1 MVETALPVAVSELD
15 RQRNPTRGYVYLVL
29 AAALFALNGTV
40 SKVILAS
47 GMTAMRLTE
56 LRCAGAA
63 LGLGLVLLVVAPGRL
78 RVSRSELPLLAAYG
92 VAGVALTQCFYFV
105 AIARMPVS
113 IALLL
118 EYTAVL
124 MVALWAR
131 FVVHQPVRNRVWA
144 ALALSLTGLALVAEV
159 WTGGGLDG
167 FGVAAALAAAVAL
180 AVYYLLGEHSANHRD
195 PLSTTF
201 WAFVF
206 ATLLWS
212 VVQPWWDFPVDATTG
227 SASLLGN
234 LDDRTLP
241 VWVLMTSMVVL
252 GTIVPF
258 VLVLS
263 GLHHLPATRVGMV
276 GMLEPVLAGVIAW
289 AWLAEALNAVQLV
302 GAVVVLVGIVLAQTA
317 RAETSPA

>member
-1 MVETALPVAVSELD
+1 VVETALPVATTGPD
-15 RQRNPTRGYVYLVL
+15 RVRHPGRGYVYLVV

-40 SKVILAS
+40 SKVILAA
-47 GMTAMRLTE
+47 GMSAMRLTE
-56 LRCAGAA
+56 LRCTGAA
-63 LGLGLVLLVVAPGRL
+63 LGLLLVLLVVAPGRI
-78 RVSRSELPLLAAYG
+78 RISAREIPLLAAYG

-118 EYTAVL
+118 EYTAPL

-131 FVVHQPVRNRVWA
+131 FVFRQPVRNRVWA
-144 ALALSLTGLALVAEV
+144 ALGLSLAGLALVAEV
-159 WTGGGLDG
+159 WQGSTLNGV
-167 FGVAAALAAAVAL
+167 GVAAALVAAVAL
-180 AVYYLLGEHSANHRD
+180 AAYYLLGEHSASSRD

-206 ATLLWS
+206 ASLLWS
-212 VVQPWWDFPVDATTG
+212 VVQPWWSFPLGETRG
-227 SASLLGN
+227 STSLLGN
-234 LDDRTLP
+234 LDDVSLPLWTLM
-241 VWVLMTSMVVL
+241 LCMVVL

-276 GMLEPVLAGVIAW
+276 GMLEPVLAGVVAW
-289 AWLAEALNAVQLV
+289 AWLGEALSAVQLA
-302 GAVVVLVGIVLAQTA
+302 GAVVVLAGIVLAQTS
-317 RAETSPA
+317 R

>member
-1 MVETALPVAVSELD
+1 MVETALPVAVSATERL
-15 RQRNPTRGYVYLVL
+15 RNPARGYIYLVV

-47 GMTAMRLTE
+47 GLTAMRLTE

-63 LGLGLVLLVVAPGRL
+63 VGLGLVVLVVSPGRL
-78 RVSRSELPLLAAYG
+78 KVSRSELPLLAAYG
-92 VAGVALTQCFYFV
+92 VAGVALTQVFYFV

-118 EYTAVL
+118 EYTAPL

-131 FVVHQPVRNRVWA
+131 FVFHQRVRNRVW
-144 ALALSLTGLALVAEV
+144 LALGLSLGGLALVAEV
-159 WTGGGLDG
+159 WAGGTLDG
-167 FGVAAALAAAVAL
+167 LGVAAALAAAVAL

-206 ATLLWS
+206 ATVLWS
-212 VVQPWWDFPVDATTG
+212 VVQPWWAFPVDATRG
-227 SASLLGN
+227 SAPLLGN
-234 LDDRTLP
+234 LAGHTLP
-241 VWVLMTSMVVL
+241 LWLLMTSMVVL

-276 GMLEPVLAGVIAW
+276 GMLEPVLAGVVAW
-289 AWLAEALNAVQLV
+289 VWLAEALGPVQLA
-302 GAVVVLVGIVLAQTA
+302 GAVVVLVGIVLAQTS
-317 RAETSPA
+317 R

>member
-1 MVETALPVAVSELD
+1 MVETALPVATAEPD
-15 RQRNPTRGYVYLVL
+15 RVRHPGRGYLYLVV
-29 AAALFALNGTV
+29 AAALFAVNGTV

-47 GMTAMRLTE
+47 GMSAMRLTE
-56 LRCAGAA
+56 LRCTGAA
-63 LGLGLVLLVVAPGRL
+63 AGLLLVLLVVAPGRV
-78 RVSRSELPLLAAYG
+78 RVSRRELPLLAAYG

-118 EYTAVL
+118 EYTAPL

-131 FVVHQPVRNRVWA
+131 FVFRQPVRSRVWA
-144 ALALSLTGLALVAEV
+144 ALGLSLAGLALVAEV
-159 WTGGGLDG
+159 WQGSTLDG
-167 FGVAAALAAAVAL
+167 LGVAAALVAAVAL
-180 AVYYLLGEHSANHRD
+180 AAYYLLGEHSASSRD

-206 ATLLWS
+206 ASLLWA
-212 VVQPWWDFPVDATTG
+212 VVQPWWSFPVGQTRG
-227 SASLLGN
+227 STSLLGN
-234 LDDRTLP
+234 LDDVTLP
-241 VWVLMTSMVVL
+241 LWTLMLCMVVL

-276 GMLEPVLAGVIAW
+276 GMLEPVLAGIVAW
-289 AWLAEALNAVQLV
+289 AWLGEALSAGQLV
-302 GAVVVLVGIVLAQTA
+302 GGAVVLAGIVLAQTS
-317 RAETSPA
+317 R

>member
-1 MVETALPVAVSELD
+1 MVETALPVAVSEPE
-15 RQRNPTRGYVYLVL
+15 RQPRPVRGYVYLVV

-47 GMTAMRLTE
+47 GLTAMRLTE

-63 LGLGLVLLVVAPGRL
+63 VGLGLVLLVVAPARI
-78 RVSRSELPLLAAYG
+78 RVARKELPLLAAYG
-92 VAGVALTQCFYFV
+92 VAGVALTQYFYFV

-131 FVVHQPVRNRVWA
+131 FVMHARVRNRVWA

-167 FGVAAALAAAVAL
+167 LGVAAALAAAVAL
-180 AVYYLLGEHSANHRD
+180 AVYYLLGEHSTGHRD

-206 ATLLWS
+206 ATVLWS
-212 VVQPWWDFPVDATTG
+212 VVQPWWSFPFDSTRG
-227 SASLLGN
+227 SAPLLGN
-234 LDDRTLP
+234 LDGHTLP
-241 VWVLMTSMVVL
+241 LWVLMTSMVVL

-289 AWLAEALNAVQLV
+289 AWLAEALSAIQLT

-317 RAETSPA
+317 R

>member
-1 MVETALPVAVSELD
+1 MVETALPVATGEPD
-15 RQRNPTRGYVYLVL
+15 RVRHPGRGYLYLIV

-47 GMTAMRLTE
+47 GMSAMRLTE

-63 LGLGLVLLVVAPGRL
+63 AGLLLVLLVVAPERV
-78 RVSRSELPLLAAYG
+78 RVSRRELPLLAAYG

-118 EYTAVL
+118 EYTAPL

-131 FVVHQPVRNRVWA
+131 FVFRQPVRNRVWA
-144 ALALSLTGLALVAEV
+144 ALGLSLAGLALVAEV
-159 WTGGGLDG
+159 WQGSTLDG
-167 FGVAAALAAAVAL
+167 LGAAAALVAAVAL
-180 AVYYLLGEHSANHRD
+180 AAYYLLGEHSASSRD

-206 ATLLWS
+206 ASLLWA
-212 VVQPWWDFPVDATTG
+212 VVQPWWSFPVDQTRG
-227 SASLLGN
+227 STSLLGN
-234 LDDRTLP
+234 LDDITLP
-241 VWVLMTSMVVL
+241 LWSLMLCMVVL

-276 GMLEPVLAGVIAW
+276 GMLEPVLAGIVAW
-289 AWLAEALNAVQLV
+289 AWLGEALSAGQLV
-302 GAVVVLVGIVLAQTA
+302 GGAVVLAGIVLAQTS
-317 RAETSPA
+317 R

>member
-1 MVETALPVAVSELD
+1 MVETALPVAVEGPD
-15 RQRNPTRGYVYLVL
+15 RHRHPTRGYVYLVV

-47 GMTAMRLTE
+47 GLSAMRLTE

-63 LGLGLVLLVVAPGRL
+63 LGLGLVVLVVSPRRL

-92 VAGVALTQCFYFV
+92 VAGVALTQVFYFV

-118 EYTAVL
+118 EYTAPV

-131 FVVHQPVRNRVWA
+131 FVFHERVRSRVWV
-144 ALALSLTGLALVAEV
+144 ALGLSLAGLALVAEV
-159 WTGGGLDG
+159 WTGGTLDG
-167 FGVAAALAAAVAL
+167 LGVAAALAAGVAL
-180 AVYYLLGEHSANHRD
+180 ATYYLLGEHSASRRD

-206 ATLLWS
+206 ATVFWS
-212 VVQPWWDFPVDATTG
+212 AVQPWWGFPVGSTTG
-227 SASLLGN
+227 DAALLGN
-234 LDDRTLP
+234 LAGHALP
-241 VWVLMTSMVVL
+241 LWALLTSMVVL
-252 GTIVPF
+252 GTIIPF

-276 GMLEPVLAGVIAW
+276 GMLEPVLAGVVAW
-289 AWLAEALNAVQLV
+289 AWLAEALGAVQLA
-302 GAVVVLVGIVLAQTA
+302 GAVVVLAGIVLAQTA
-317 RAETSPA
+317 R

>member
-1 MVETALPVAVSELD
+1 
-15 RQRNPTRGYVYLVL
+15 
-29 AAALFALNGTV
+29 
-40 SKVILAS
+40 
-47 GMTAMRLTE
+47 
-56 LRCAGAA
+56 
-63 LGLGLVLLVVAPGRL
+63 
-78 RVSRSELPLLAAYG
+78 
-92 VAGVALTQCFYFV
+92 
-105 AIARMPVS
+105 
-113 IALLL
+113 
-118 EYTAVL
+118 
-124 MVALWAR
+124 
-131 FVVHQPVRNRVWA
+131 VWA

-167 FGVAAALAAAVAL
+167 FGVAAALGAAVAL

-212 VVQPWWDFPVDATTG
+212 VVQPWWDFPVGATTG

-289 AWLAEALNAVQLV
+289 VWLAEALGALQLI
-302 GAVVVLVGIVLAQTA
+302 GAVVVLAGIVLAQTA
-317 RAETSPA
+317 RADAPPA

>member
-1 MVETALPVAVSELD
+1 VVETALPVAVGEPD
-15 RQRNPTRGYVYLVL
+15 RVRHPRRGYAYLVV

-40 SKVILAS
+40 SKVILDS
-47 GMTAMRLTE
+47 GLTAMRLTE

-63 LGLGLVLLVVAPGRL
+63 AGLGLVLLAVAPERL
-78 RVSRSELPLLAAYG
+78 RVRRHELPLLAAYG

-118 EYTAVL
+118 EYTAPL
-124 MVALWAR
+124 LVALWAR
-131 FVVHQPVRNRVWA
+131 FVLHDRVRNRVW
-144 ALALSLTGLALVAEV
+144 LALGLSLAGLSLVAQV
-159 WTGGGLDG
+159 WQGSTLDG
-167 FGVAAALAAAVAL
+167 FGVLAALIAAVAL
-180 AVYYLLGEHSANHRD
+180 AAYYLLGERSTSHRD

-212 VVQPWWDFPVDATTG
+212 VVQPWWSFPGDGTTG
-227 SASLLGN
+227 TTSLLGN
-234 LDDRTLP
+234 LDDVSLP
-241 VWVLMTSMVVL
+241 LWSLLLCMVVL

-289 AWLAEALNAVQLV
+289 AWLGEALGPVQLV
-302 GAVVVLVGIVLAQTA
+302 GGAVVLAGIVLAQTS
-317 RAETSPA
+317 R

>member
-1 MVETALPVAVSELD
+1 MVETALPVAVSEH
-15 RQRNPTRGYVYLVL
+15 QRTRDPVRGYVYLVV

-47 GMTAMRLTE
+47 GLTAMRLTE

-63 LGLGLVLLVVAPGRL
+63 VGLGLVLLVVSPQRL
-78 RVSRSELPLLAAYG
+78 KVSRSELPLLAAYG

-118 EYTAVL
+118 EYTAPL

-131 FVVHQPVRNRVWA
+131 FAFHQHVRNRVWV
-144 ALALSLTGLALVAEV
+144 ALGLSLGGLALVAEV
-159 WTGGGLDG
+159 WRGGALDG
-167 FGVAAALAAAVAL
+167 FGVVAALIAAVAL

-212 VVQPWWDFPVDATTG
+212 VVQPWWDFPVGATEG
-227 SASLLGN
+227 STSLLGN
-234 LDDRTLP
+234 VDDHSLP
-241 VWVLMTSMVVL
+241 LWLLMTSMVVL

-263 GLHHLPATRVGMV
+263 GLHHIPATRVGMV

-289 AWLAEALNAVQLV
+289 IWLAEALSAVQLA
-302 GAVVVLVGIVLAQTA
+302 GGVVVLVGIVLAQTS
-317 RAETSPA
+317 R

>member
-1 MVETALPVAVSELD
+1 MVETALPVAVSEPG
-15 RQRNPTRGYVYLVL
+15 REHNPARGYLYLVV

-63 LGLGLVLLVVAPGRL
+63 VGLVLVLLVVAPSRL

-118 EYTAVL
+118 EYTAPL

-131 FVVHQPVRNRVWA
+131 FVLKERVRNRVWA
-144 ALALSLTGLALVAEV
+144 ALGLSLVGLSLVAEV
-159 WTGGGLDG
+159 WQGSTLDG
-167 FGVAAALAAAVAL
+167 FGVVAAMVAAVAL
-180 AVYYLLGEHSANHRD
+180 AIYYLLGEHSTSHRD

-212 VVQPWWDFPVDATTG
+212 VVQPWWSFPAGDTRG
-227 SASLLGN
+227 STPLLGN
-234 LDDRTLP
+234 LDDLSLP
-241 VWVLMTSMVVL
+241 LWSLLLCMVVL

-276 GMLEPVLAGVIAW
+276 GMLEPVLAGLVAW
-289 AWLAEALNAVQLV
+289 VWLGEALGAVQLT
-302 GAVVVLVGIVLAQTA
+302 GGLVVLVGIVLAQTA
-317 RAETSPA
+317 R

>member
-1 MVETALPVAVSELD
+1 VVETALPVAVGEAD
-15 RQRNPTRGYVYLVL
+15 RVRHPRRGYAYLVV

-47 GMTAMRLTE
+47 GLTAMRLTE

-63 LGLGLVLLVVAPGRL
+63 AGLGLVLLAVAPERL
-78 RVSRSELPLLAAYG
+78 RVQRHELPLLAAYG

-118 EYTAVL
+118 EYTAPL
-124 MVALWAR
+124 IVALWAR
-131 FVVHQPVRNRVWA
+131 FVLHDRVRNRVWV
-144 ALALSLTGLALVAEV
+144 ALGLSLAGLSLVAQV
-159 WTGGGLDG
+159 WQGSTLDG
-167 FGVAAALAAAVAL
+167 FGVLAALIAAVAL
-180 AVYYLLGEHSANHRD
+180 AAYYLLGERSTSHRD

-212 VVQPWWDFPVDATTG
+212 VVQPWWSFPGDGTTG
-227 SASLLGN
+227 TTSLLGN
-234 LDDRTLP
+234 LDDVSLP
-241 VWVLMTSMVVL
+241 LWSLLLCMVVL

-276 GMLEPVLAGVIAW
+276 GMLEPVLAGVVAW
-289 AWLAEALNAVQLV
+289 IWLGEALGPVQLLGGV
-302 GAVVVLVGIVLAQTA
+302 IVLAGIVLAQTS
-317 RAETSPA
+317 R

>member
-1 MVETALPVAVSELD
+1 VVETALPVATTGPD
-15 RQRNPTRGYVYLVL
+15 RVRHPGRGYGYLVV

-40 SKVILAS
+40 SKVILAA
-47 GMTAMRLTE
+47 GMSAMRLTE
-56 LRCAGAA
+56 LRCTGAA
-63 LGLGLVLLVVAPGRL
+63 IGLLLVLLVVAPGRI
-78 RVSRSELPLLAAYG
+78 RISAREIPLLAAYG

-118 EYTAVL
+118 EYTAPL

-131 FVVHQPVRNRVWA
+131 FVFRQPVRNRVWA
-144 ALALSLTGLALVAEV
+144 ALGLSLAGLALVAEV
-159 WTGGGLDG
+159 WQGSTLNGV
-167 FGVAAALAAAVAL
+167 GVAAALVAAVAL
-180 AVYYLLGEHSANHRD
+180 AAYYLLGEHSASSRD

-206 ATLLWS
+206 ASLLWA
-212 VVQPWWDFPVDATTG
+212 VVQPWWSFPLGETRG
-227 SASLLGN
+227 STSLLGN
-234 LDDRTLP
+234 LDDVSLPLWTLM
-241 VWVLMTSMVVL
+241 LCMVVL

-276 GMLEPVLAGVIAW
+276 GMLEPVLAGVVAW
-289 AWLAEALNAVQLV
+289 AWLGEALSAVQLA
-302 GAVVVLVGIVLAQTA
+302 GAVVVLAGIVLAQTS
-317 RAETSPA
+317 R